1 MRKKTFGGI
10 CLVAL
15 GLMMGLVG
23 CKSNG
28 PAELLIGKW
37 EVFRL
42 DHGGTIMDGPSF
54 KGTFY
59 DFRED
64 GKVLGITG
72 SNHGQDSVLSQYTI
86 QNDSLQYASM
96 TTNEHAVYHIDTL
109 TTARLILSINIEGIP
124 TTLTMRKVKK

>member
-1 MRKKTFGGI
+1 MRKKTFWGI

-28 PAELLIGKW
+28 PAELLLGKW

-42 DHGGTIMDGPSF
+42 DHGGTITDGPSF
-54 KGTFY
+54 KGTTY

-64 GKVLGITG
+64 GKVLGVTA
-72 SNHGQDSVLSQYTI
+72 SNRGQDSALSRYAVR
-86 QNDSLQYASM
+86 NDSLQYASM
-96 TTNEHAVYHIDTL
+96 TTNERAVYHIDTL
-109 TTARLILSINIEGIP
+109 TTARLVLSMNIEGIP
-124 TTLTMRKVKK
+124 TILTMRKVKK